1 MQQSLR
7 MGGYHAYGIHPDR
20 LFGVGAL
27 APRGLPPLP
36 RGLVRGSFP
45 APYHHDPNKT
55 LPNFQIW
62 VMVVFPSPNTAEERL
77 RDQRFLRAGVRLRYQ
92 RLQTLRR
99 PCYRLLRHRSV
110 LGPEFRR
117 DHRASGPSW
126 PLMAEIGLYLE
137 GIIPPTVHLV
147 LLTVFMEVSPIFTI
161 WLAVLRVSFWWG
173 VWYFEAAWLRCR
185 LCFGW
190 ILVA

>member
-1 MQQSLR
+1 MNQSSSATGSSLLPLLRVPFSSAARSSSTSLQQSLR

-27 APRGLPPLP
+27 APRGLPPFLGGLCGDLSPHRTTMTQTKRCPIFKFGSWWCFSRQTPQESDCEINASFVAASLLP
-36 RGLVRGSFP
+36 VVA
-45 APYHHDPNKT
+45 AP
-55 LPNFQIW
+55 
-62 VMVVFPSPNTAEERL
+62 
-77 RDQRFLRAGVRLRYQ
+77 
-92 RLQTLRR
+92 
-99 PCYRLLRHRSV
+99 
-110 LGPEFRR
+110 
-117 DHRASGPSW
+117 
-126 PLMAEIGLYLE
+126 
-137 GIIPPTVHLV
+137 VHLV

-190 ILVA
+190 FLVA